1 MKKLTF
7 LVLALAMLLALPA
20 TAYAHHVGLAE
31 ESMPADQWLFVDSVA
46 HGASA
51 DGMDMDVAPGT
62 DMATESMVGET
73 SWLVSGN
80 ANMNTP

>member
-1 MKKLTF
+1 MRKLAF
-7 LVLALAMLLALPA
+7 LVLAIALLLAFPV

-51 DGMDMDVAPGT
+51 DGMDMDIAPGV
-62 DMATESMVGET
+62 DMATESMVGDT
-73 SWLVSGN
+73 YWMVSGD